1 MLLFKRRAFPPE
13 RAGDDIGFAVAIDVA
28 DTRTFGIEVTVELLA
43 LPGDLGGGVK
53 AGSREGENEQTFHDW
68 WTQTLSE
75 SGADGQLLCAI
86 DHRAVYSARMPPV
99 FILNEEPIQPATT
112 VFKSGEGAEAQFL
125 GVVRG
130 MEDGQTISGIDY
142 SAYLPMAE
150 KMLRELVERG
160 EREHGP
166 HRVFI
171 QHRLGF
177 VAAEQP
183 SILIKVR
190 TKHSI

>member
-1 MLLFKRRAFPPE
+1 
-13 RAGDDIGFAVAIDVA
+13 
-28 DTRTFGIEVTVELLA
+28 
-43 LPGDLGGGVK
+43 
-53 AGSREGENEQTFHDW
+53 
-68 WTQTLSE
+68 
-75 SGADGQLLCAI
+75 
-86 DHRAVYSARMPPV
+86 MPPV
-99 FILNEEPIQPATT
+99 FILSEEPIQPATT
-112 VFKSGEGAEAQFL
+112 VFEPGSGAEVQFL
-125 GVVRG
+125 GVVRAEEG
-130 MEDGQTISGIDY
+130 GRPISGIDY

-183 SILIKVR
+183 SIVIKVR
-190 TKHSI
+190 TKHSAEAFDLCRWYLKEIKSRVPIWKRAVFAE

>member
-1 MLLFKRRAFPPE
+1 
-13 RAGDDIGFAVAIDVA
+13 
-28 DTRTFGIEVTVELLA
+28 
-43 LPGDLGGGVK
+43 
-53 AGSREGENEQTFHDW
+53 
-68 WTQTLSE
+68 
-75 SGADGQLLCAI
+75 
-86 DHRAVYSARMPPV
+86 MPPV
-99 FILNEEPIQPATT
+99 VILSEEPIQIAQT

-130 MEDGQTISGIDY
+130 MEDGRTISGIDY

-150 KMLRELVERG
+150 KMLQDLVAHG
-160 EREHGP
+160 QSEHGP

-183 SILIKVR
+183 SIVIRVR
-190 TKHSI
+190 TKHSAESFELCHWYLKEIKTSVPIWKRAVFVE